1 MDSRSFLGPTS
12 NEVVEKKP
20 AAIYGFDPGPV
31 KAMACKI
38 LLQFLR
44 PLFVFFLR
52 RNEGPISLL
61 NCAACN
67 MEQNGRRKG

>member
-1 MDSRSFLGPTS
+1 MKNRWTLRSFLGPTS
-12 NEVVEKKP
+12 NEVEP

-44 PLFVFFLR
+44 PLR
-52 RNEGPISLL
+52 LL
-61 NCAACN
+61 LA
-67 MEQNGRRKG
+67 KK

>member
-1 MDSRSFLGPTS
+1 MLLVSISMKNRWTLRSFLGPTS
-12 NEVVEKKP
+12 NEVEP

-44 PLFVFFLR
+44 PLR
-52 RNEGPISLL
+52 LL
-61 NCAACN
+61 LA
-67 MEQNGRRKG
+67 KK